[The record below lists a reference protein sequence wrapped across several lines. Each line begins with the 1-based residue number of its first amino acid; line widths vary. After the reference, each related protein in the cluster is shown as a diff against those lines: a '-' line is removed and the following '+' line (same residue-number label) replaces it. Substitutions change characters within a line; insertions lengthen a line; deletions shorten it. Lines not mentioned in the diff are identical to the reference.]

1 MANKAR
7 SRSKQPM
14 TEMEES
20 KFHEMFLESIQD
32 IYDAE
37 KQALKAMPKV
47 MKAVTSPE
55 LRSALEQHLTETEQ
69 QVTRLEQVFETLG
82 EKAKGKHCNA
92 MEGLIEELNETIE
105 STDEGTMVRDAA
117 LIGSIQK
124 QEHYEIASYGS
135 ARTMARL
142 MGHDEVAD
150 LLQQTLDE
158 EGATDKK
165 LTQLAESQI
174 NEEASQE

>member
-1 MANKAR
+1 
-7 SRSKQPM
+7 M
-14 TEMEES
+14 TQMEES
-20 KFHEMFLESIQD
+20 KFHEMFLESLQD

-37 KQALKAMPKV
+37 KQALKAMPKL
-47 MKAVTSPE
+47 MKATTSPE
-55 LRSALEQHLTETEQ
+55 LKAAFEQHQTETQQ
-69 QVTRLEQVFETLG
+69 QVTRLEQVFEALG
-82 EKAKGKHCNA
+82 EKAKGKHCKA
-92 MEGLIEELNETIE
+92 MEGLIAEVNETIE
-105 STDEGTMVRDAA
+105 STDEGSMVRDAA
-117 LIGSIQK
+117 LIGAAQK
-124 QEHYEIASYGS
+124 QEHYEIASYGT

-174 NEEASQE
+174 NQEASQE